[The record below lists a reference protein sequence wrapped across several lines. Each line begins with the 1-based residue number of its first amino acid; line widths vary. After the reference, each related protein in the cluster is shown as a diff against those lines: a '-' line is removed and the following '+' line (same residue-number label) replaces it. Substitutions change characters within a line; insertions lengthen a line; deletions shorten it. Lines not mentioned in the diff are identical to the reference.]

1 MFGMFKPKGQAA
13 VDKAVEL
20 YQAGQKPE
28 ALELALRGGQTG
40 APAGWAVAAGIY
52 LDLGRHADCL
62 KAAETALS
70 SSLPEVNKAA
80 AWNAKGQA
88 LANQGRLAEAR
99 QCYPPCLA
107 QTVQALNLAIVLA
120 WRGAPDAP
128 PAESMMLG
136 NSGVKAWFP
145 AEPRLRDDNGML
157 QYGLVTPEL
166 SYLVARE
173 QPLPPSADPKEGL
186 MSYLG
191 NVVDTRSYELIKLEL
206 KPPCL
211 SYGAFDGERL
221 QIGRLWLSGVH
232 ARVTVLELRD
242 GARVE
247 PGRFL
252 SSVQILTTA

>member
-13 VDKAVEL
+13 VDRAVEL

-52 LDLGRHADCL
+52 LELGRNADSL
-62 KAAETALS
+62 KAAETALA
-70 SSLPEVNKAA
+70 SSLPDLNKAA

-88 LANQGRLAEAR
+88 LANQGKLAEAR
-99 QCYPPCLA
+99 QCYQPCLM
-107 QTVQALNLAIVLA
+107 QTMQALNLAIVLA

-128 PAESMMLG
+128 PAESMRLG

-145 AEPRLRDDNGML
+145 AEPRLRDENGML
-157 QYGLVTPEL
+157 QYGLVTPEF
-166 SYLVARE
+166 SYLLVRE
-173 QPLPPSADPKEGL
+173 QPVAPSADPKEGL
-186 MSYLG
+186 MSYLR
-191 NVVDTRSYELIKLEL
+191 NAVDSGAYELIKLEL
-206 KPPCL
+206 RPPTL

-221 QIGRLWLSGVH
+221 QVGRLWLSGVH

-242 GARVE
+242 GARPE

-252 SSVQILTTA
+252 SSVQILTTS